1 MIGTF
6 ALALATH
13 PSSISGRKSLPPLP
27 LSRAPSLVSFIAGAG
42 GGLVASIATCPLDV
56 VKTKLQ
62 AQQVIS
68 GQHGYEGVAGE
79 HPRTRVTR
87 TYIRVI

>member
-1 MIGTF
+1 MIGTSPIP
-6 ALALATH
+6 LAAH
-13 PSSISGRKSLPPLP
+13 PSSISGRKSLPPLT
-27 LSRAPSLVSFIAGAG
+27 LSRAPSPVSFAAGAG

-62 AQQVIS
+62 AQQAIS

-79 HPRTRVTR
+79 YLRTGVTR
-87 TYIRVI
+87 T